1 MWGVNRFVT
10 FLLEWADSRGLENSC
25 GHGQSVTLFRFDIL
39 TNPSVKASLICHT
52 PFPRWERTN
61 ERHRKELAAWS
72 YTLLPHNNFGM
83 APFCSS
89 PPNSALRTL
98 QKEICHISNLHLN
111 TTQNYGFLT
120 FPIYICTQLKLNI
133 FQSTFAHNSRF
144 PIYICTQLKWK
155 ILDFSDFQ
163 RPFTCK
169 VPMVCTRNFHLE
181 WRNCEW

>member
-10 FLLEWADSRGLENSC
+10 FLLEWAGSRGLENSC
-25 GHGQSVTLFRFDIL
+25 DHGQRVTFFTFDIL

-98 QKEICHISNLHLN
+98 QKEICHISNLHKSR
-111 TTQNYGFLT
+111 
-120 FPIYICTQLKLNI
+120 FPIHIWTQLKI
-133 FQSTFAHNSRF
+133 QDFSRFQFTFAHNSSGKF
-144 PIYICTQLKWK
+144 WISQI
-155 ILDFSDFQ
+155 SS
-163 RPFTCK
+163 
-169 VPMVCTRNFHLE
+169 VHLHVKCQ
-181 WRNCEW
+181 WYARGIFI